1 MPCKRIDNNNT
12 LIPYALSQSRRGNY
26 FIGQTPILT
35 GRAGRVIGLLK
46 NPSNSGINI
55 YLNAITLTNRSRNS
69 ISGLFYLKSSASGNN
84 SNLVSPSNLAITPE
98 PTPKGVIQYST
109 NITPP
114 IDGIP
119 VFTRIIQPF
128 STLIIDGSQIILG
141 PGDSIVVSLREI
153 RNTCEINAIVSFEWW
168 EERTSIC

>member
-1 MPCKRIDNNNT
+1 MPCKRIDNNN
-12 LIPYALSQSRRGNY
+12 ALSRSRRRNS

-35 GRAGRVIGLLK
+35 GRAGRVIGLLR

-55 YLNAITLTNRSRNS
+55 FLNAITLTNLSRNS
-69 ISGLFYLKSSASGNN
+69 ISGTFYLKSSASGNN

-109 NITPP
+109 NIIPP

-119 VFTRIIQPF
+119 VFTRIVPPL
-128 STLIIDGSQIILG
+128 STLVIDVSQIILG
-141 PGDSIVVSLREI
+141 PGDSIVVSLGEVR
-153 RNTCEINAIVSFEWW
+153 TSCEINAIVSFEWL